1 MNQSLLARIV
11 LGDGNSFLDI
21 GCSSPYQSV
30 CFPLLDYGWDGIF
43 VDIDWFDGW
52 SDYNF
57 HQIDATK
64 TDWKFVKDNPDYVS
78 IDVEGDGDRFKVLQG
93 LNWEW
98 DVKVITIEHDVYRG
112 YEYSE
117 RYMQRDFL
125 IKKGF
130 VLVCGDVTF
139 TQSETNLEMAYE
151 DWWVKSDYVDMV
163 KGISGNNKNK
173 DILYN
178 KMYDIL
184 NKK

>member
-1 MNQSLLARIV
+1 
-11 LGDGNSFLDI
+11 
-21 GCSSPYQSV
+21 
-30 CFPLLDYGWDGIF
+30 
-43 VDIDWFDGW
+43 
-52 SDYNF
+52 
-57 HQIDATK
+57 
-64 TDWKFVKDNPDYVS
+64 
-78 IDVEGDGDRFKVLQG
+78 
-93 LNWEW
+93 
-98 DVKVITIEHDVYRG
+98 
-112 YEYSE
+112 
-117 RYMQRDFL
+117 L

-173 DILYN
+173 NILYN